1 MSLAGREEATLEA
14 IWTKLRDL
22 LDLPPACGPQ
32 YELDAEREVLAPNA
46 IVLERVAQARAAGGR
61 IVFVSDTYLPAEF
74 VEGALRCHG
83 AAAEG
88 DGIYVSS
95 ALGRTKRGG
104 GLYREMLKAEKVA
117 ADAVHHYGD
126 NPHSDV
132 DVPRR
137 LGIAA
142 TLLAD
147 ARFNQWERAILNCE
161 AAPDE
166 TAARLVGS
174 MRLFRLSAS
183 REFNSGVRDLVATF
197 LGPAAMLWAAWV
209 LAAAR
214 RDGVRRLYFA
224 ARDAHLVWR
233 AARVLAPR
241 FGDIDCRYLKISR
254 QSVLLPAVEDIS
266 PDGIP
271 WLLRSWE
278 IARLDRLIPK
288 LGLQWQEVARHF
300 APLAKGEGPGKQLTT
315 EQEWKEFWAVLQ
327 TPALKAL
334 LTARIA
340 ERRETA
346 LAYLKAEGFCDDMPI
361 GIADLGWYLTVQTGL
376 QRLSARLAPASTR
389 SQHDANNHNEARRG
403 ARNPAPLRLRGYYLG
418 LLNNRNSP
426 SAAGPSTGLFYHSL
440 PDQGAIIGSYE
451 IFRRATVL
459 EHVLGLAAHGTIREY
474 RFADAHVK
482 AVCESVPSGFAEIVG
497 RIVNAIEAFC
507 SNCLEPEIYSDERC
521 AQSLLDALIQA
532 WFTFPCK
539 EALPILAQI
548 EVSSDPNNLGAD
560 RMIKEY
566 SLRDAVI
573 ILLPGRM
580 RSALKLSVPTRFWP
594 EASLCISKTWPARLI
609 RLRGRVDRLL
619 SAIRRRA
626 DASSRG
632 RDAHY

>member
-1 MSLAGREEATLEA
+1 
-14 IWTKLRDL
+14 
-22 LDLPPACGPQ
+22 
-32 YELDAEREVLAPNA
+32 
-46 IVLERVAQARAAGGR
+46 VLERIAKARAAEKR

-74 VEGALRCHG
+74 VKGELRRHG

-95 ALGRTKRGG
+95 TFGRTKRSGA
-104 GLYREMLKAEKVA
+104 LYREMIEVEKVGA
-117 ADAVHHYGD
+117 NAVHHHGD

-142 TLLAD
+142 TLLTD
-147 ARFNQWERAILNCE
+147 AHFNRWERAVLDCE
-161 AAPDE
+161 TAPNE
-166 TAARLVGS
+166 RAARLAGS
-174 MRLFRLSAS
+174 MRLFRLNAS
-183 REFNSGVRDLVATF
+183 REFNPGVRDLVATF
-197 LGPAAMLWAAWV
+197 LGPATVLWAAWV

-224 ARDAHLVWR
+224 ARDTHLVWR

-241 FGDIDCRYLKISR
+241 LGDVDCRYLKVSR
-254 QSVLLPAVEDIS
+254 QSVLLPAVEEIS

-278 IARLDRLIPK
+278 IPELDRLLRK
-288 LGLQWQEVARHF
+288 LGLQWREVGREF
-300 APLAKGEGPGKQLTT
+300 YSLAKGEGPAKQLTT

-334 LTARIA
+334 LTGRIA

-346 LAYLKAEGFCDDMPI
+346 LAYLKADGFCDDMPI
-361 GIADLGWYLTVQTGL
+361 GIADLGWYLTVQTAL
-376 QRLSARLAPASTR
+376 QRLSARLTSASSR
-389 SQHDANNHNEARRG
+389 AAHDADSPNEARRG
-403 ARNPAPLRLRGYYLG
+403 ATAGAMSGHASFRLRGYYVG
-418 LLNNRNSP
+418 LLTNRNSP
-426 SAAGPSTGLFYHSL
+426 SAAGPSHALFYNDP
-440 PDQGAIIGSYE
+440 PDRGAVVCPYE

-474 RFADAHVK
+474 RFADAHVE

-497 RIVNAIEAFC
+497 HIAKAIEAFC
-507 SNCLEPEIYSDERC
+507 SECLEPEIYSDERS
-521 AQSLLDALIQA
+521 AQSLLNTLIKA
-532 WFTFPCK
+532 WFAFPRK
-539 EALPILAQI
+539 GALPILAQI
-548 EVSSDPNNLGAD
+548 DVSSDPNNLGAD
-560 RMIKEY
+560 HMIKEY
-566 SLRDAVI
+566 SLRDAAI

-580 RSALKLSVPTRFWP
+580 RSALKLSVPPRFWP

-626 DASSRG
+626 DASS
-632 RDAHY
+632 